1 MEDGQ
6 APTAA
11 WCQEVTQHGLS
22 TKASVLG
29 VKVGS
34 VSILKHYLVLLF
46 MCAQCVWGGF
56 MCHCTCVEVQRIA
69 FGVGSLLSPLCGFFM
84 QVTKCAGHTALLA
97 ELSHQPSISMSADV
111 ETKPVRFM
119 CLQNQRTTKKKLGTP
134 LLPRKKIHGSS
145 MGSPQTGLNQ
155 LHQQNQGTFT
165 RGEVVLE
172 IPVIHFLIR

>member
-1 MEDGQ
+1 M
-6 APTAA
+6 
-11 WCQEVTQHGLS
+11 
-22 TKASVLG
+22 
-29 VKVGS
+29 KVGS

-97 ELSHQPSISMSADV
+97 ELSHQPSICMSADV

-119 CLQNQRTTKKKLGTP
+119 CLQNQRTTKKKVRHTFIASKENPWKFHGESPNRLKSTP
-134 LLPRKKIHGSS
+134 STKSGNFYKGGGRFGD
-145 MGSPQTGLNQ
+145 TGNSFS
-155 LHQQNQGTFT
+155 HKVK
-165 RGEVVLE
+165 RE
-172 IPVIHFLIR
+172 ID